1 MFSAVV
7 DCGLI
12 LSSNILL
19 LLFKKIIIVVSPV
32 HKIWSMLRLMFS
44 VLGGRPSWLCRAL
57 SLTLCAGG
65 GPLYITLAARLLALS
80 VPELMTRLCTVNL

>member
-7 DCGLI
+7 DRGLI

-32 HKIWSMLRLMFS
+32 HKMCSMPRLMFS
-44 VLGGRPSWLCRAL
+44 ILGGRLSWLCRAL
-57 SLTLCAGG
+57 GLTLCVCG
-65 GPLYITLAARLLALS
+65 GPLYITSAAWLLALS
-80 VPELMTRLCTVNL
+80 VPGLMTRLCTANL